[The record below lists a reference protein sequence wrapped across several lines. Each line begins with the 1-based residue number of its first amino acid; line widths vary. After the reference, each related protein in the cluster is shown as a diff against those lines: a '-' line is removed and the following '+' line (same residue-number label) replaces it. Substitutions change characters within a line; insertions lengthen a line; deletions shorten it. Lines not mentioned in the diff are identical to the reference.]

1 MFHTFAHKVTKV
13 ASATERH
20 RQKKRLTCISQ
31 LETDNVHVQAFHNM
45 IWNGFRT
52 FSSPRL
58 HLRDVCER
66 VTGVWLWKASAS
78 STSIVWKQDFVCAVV
93 FAYSH
98 ILHATNTIISLSLFL
113 LLSKMKCFWARN
125 SALCNLKELEKKL
138 LAWSNFLGAFA
149 STKSS
154 QHSIQLGQ
162 LCAQQTHFAM

>member
-20 RQKKRLTCISQ
+20 RQKKRLTCIFQ

-45 IWNGFRT
+45 KWNGFRT

-66 VTGVWLWKASAS
+66 VTGVWLWKASALS
-78 STSIVWKQDFVCAVV
+78 MSIVWEQDFVCAVV

-98 ILHATNTIISLSLFL
+98 ILHATNTIISLSL
-113 LLSKMKCFWARN
+113 CFITFQN
-125 SALCNLKELEKKL
+125 EM
-138 LAWSNFLGAFA
+138 FLGQKFCTLQFKRVREKVAGMKQF
-149 STKSS
+149 SRC
-154 QHSIQLGQ
+154 
-162 LCAQQTHFAM
+162 LCFD